1 MIKTFRLMMQYKEAI
16 PLALDLI
23 QETEKSMRDDGS
35 ISKEERSILLKKF
48 WAIVRVL
55 QTPKKEEAMKKK
67 LLSEN
72 KLPS

>member
-23 QETEKSMRDDGS
+23 QEAEKSMRDDGS
-35 ISKEERSILLKKF
+35 ISKDERSILLKKF
-48 WAIVRVL
+48 WAIIRVL
-55 QTPKKEEAMKKK
+55 QEPKKEEARKKK
-67 LLSEN
+67 LLSQN

>member
-55 QTPKKEEAMKKK
+55 QAPKKEEARKKK
-67 LLSEN
+67 LLSNN

>member
-23 QETEKSMRDDGS
+23 QEAEKSMRDDGS
-35 ISKEERSILLKKF
+35 ISKDERSILLKKF
-48 WAIVRVL
+48 WAIIRVL
-55 QTPKKEEAMKKK
+55 QEPKKAAARKKK
-67 LLSEN
+67 LLSQN

>member
-1 MIKTFRLMMQYKEAI
+1 MQEEFRLMMQYKEAI

-35 ISKEERSILLKKF
+35 ISKEERSILKNKF

-55 QTPKKEEAMKKK
+55 HTPKKEAAWKKK

>member
-23 QETEKSMRDDGS
+23 QEAEKTMRDDGS
-35 ISKEERSILLKKF
+35 ISKDERSILLKKF
-48 WAIVRVL
+48 WGIIRVL
-55 QTPKKEEAMKKK
+55 QAPKKEEARKKK
-67 LLSEN
+67 LLSQN